1 MKTKTLIPICICA
14 IFTVYLSYA
23 RWPSVDPHAENY
35 YPQSPYAFSSNNP
48 INRVDKD
55 GKADDWVRNI
65 QDDKYVWMDNV
76 TSASNTPQGYV
87 YVGANNN
94 DILGDMGVA
103 ASYQTQSDTRVAV
116 MTGGGGSVEKNVA
129 SNTPAST
136 ALGTGL
142 SQGVIGG
149 GASNVQ
155 ANLGIG
161 VNVSYGASIVNNVSG
176 RTFEGVTVTSSLSQS
191 TAGGVEGTKGGLTVA
206 HGGQNYYGYNTTPS
220 SSIHPAGYSIAVA
233 SVTIPASQI
242 SSTNY
247 MQSATVT
254 AGTTNNNVIFIK
266 PVSHTWVL
274 QVRPSFR
281 PSK

>member
-1 MKTKTLIPICICA
+1 MRTKNLFVICICTLL
-14 IFTVYLSYA
+14 TVNLSYA
-23 RWPSVDPHAENY
+23 RWPQPDPKAENY

-76 TSASNTPQGYV
+76 TSRTSTPEGYV
-87 YVGANNN
+87 YVGANNT

-103 ASYQTQSDTRVAV
+103 SSYQTQSTTRGAA
-116 MTGGGGSVEKNVA
+116 MTGGGGPVEKNVA

-136 ALGTGL
+136 TLGTGL
-142 SQGVIGG
+142 SQGIIAPAVSG
-149 GASNVQ
+149 VQ
-155 ANLGIG
+155 ANLGIA
-161 VNVSYGASIVNNVSG
+161 VNVSYGAPTENNAHG

-191 TAGGVEGTKGGLTVA
+191 TAGGIQGTGGGLTVI
-206 HGGQNYYGYNTTPS
+206 HGGKSYYGYNMTSTN
-220 SSIHPAGYSIAVA
+220 SIQPTEHAVA
-233 SVTIPASQI
+233 VANVTIPASQI
-242 SSTNY
+242 SSTSY

-254 AGTTNNNVIFIK
+254 AGTTNKNIIFIM
-266 PVSHTWVL
+266 PVSHTWGL
-274 QVRPSFR
+274 QTIPMFR